1 MHDQLG
7 GLLRTVEPDLLF
19 TVRPDG
25 SVVYPPEFDGT
36 FLAGLFSNAIEAL
49 PLLVMVTE
57 KLEFQSGQHLW
68 DWLTNS
74 NPIVEM
80 VLAELSLTNEQKATV
95 QQALD
100 DMVRK
105 RAGRSGPAVLTNPIN
120 IGIGTK

>member
-49 PLLVMVTE
+49 PLLVTVTE
-57 KLEFQSGQHLW
+57 KLEFQSGQQLW

-74 NPIVEM
+74 NPIVGT
-80 VLAELSLTNEQKATV
+80 VLADLSAPLRPIDTTAVPARAADQLRIVMRSAPLT
-95 QQALD
+95 
-100 DMVRK
+100 
-105 RAGRSGPAVLTNPIN
+105 RS
-120 IGIGTK
+120 